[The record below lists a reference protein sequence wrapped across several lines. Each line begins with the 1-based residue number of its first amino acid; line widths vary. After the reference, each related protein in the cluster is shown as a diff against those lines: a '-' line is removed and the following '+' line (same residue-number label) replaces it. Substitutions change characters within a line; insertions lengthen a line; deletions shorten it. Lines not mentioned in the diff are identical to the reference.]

1 MDNSVNLTD
10 LTCCLWSLALFDSSW
25 VWINHFDGQETG
37 LPNVSSRSMVCVQIR
52 GKIFYSID
60 PRCLSRRR
68 HRFDQTP
75 YIKIINY
82 IKIWFDCFWSVG
94 SRSRRFRGLSRAWLM
109 WLKFCTCRHRRRRF
123 LSSHQKS
130 FLCAFISCWVGCD
143 FTYVPQGILD
153 GHKTR

>member
-25 VWINHFDGQETG
+25 VWINHFDWQETG

-52 GKIFYSID
+52 GKMFYSID